1 MDIKKLLSRSTK
13 KVNKGLKGKDG
24 DQLKLPSAG
33 TSANPQLYHDA
44 IPESRGKKRKRGDG
58 KVEEGAQG
66 QEEEVFDF
74 FAPKSTK
81 TKAKGDEDAAAE
93 KKQVQTLPP
102 AELLDEEECRQ
113 ILRSHR
119 LKLHLLPI
127 PKPEKKAKK
136 SKKSKSSS
144 KPEKLKPRELYP
156 QPLQSFSDL
165 RTTYGISKRLAENLA
180 DQGYKIPTEVQM
192 GSLPLLLKPEIALGD
207 ASQDIGEGGINLLA
221 VAPTGSGKTLA
232 FLIPVVNGI
241 IQRRRVSEEK
251 KHELEAVIVV
261 PTKELA
267 GQIVNEAKKLCGGTG
282 IKVMGMRRGMVVAAK
297 DETEVQDVSSEEEEE
312 EDDESE
318 EKKKTNQPM
327 VKGDILITTP
337 GLLSSSL
344 STTSATLPTVLTLI
358 LDEADI
364 LLDPLFRSQTLAI
377 WSSLTS
383 PSLTTT
389 LCSATVA
396 SNIETLA
403 LTHIR
408 SRAQR
413 LSLPQPPI
421 IRLIV
426 GLKDSA
432 LPTISHKLTYT
443 ATEPGKLLALRQL
456 LHPSSSTS
464 TQGQGLRP
472 PFLIFV
478 QTIPRAIALHSELKY
493 DIPPSAGGSS
503 RLAILHA
510 DLSDTARETV
520 MNRFRTGDIWVL
532 ITTDILSRGVDFRGI
547 NAVVNYDVP
556 GSGQVYVHR
565 VGRTGRAGREGGVA
579 VTFYTKDDIPYV
591 RDVVNVIA
599 ASQKAAGIKEGGMLP
614 DWVLKSL
621 PRPSKDTKQKV
632 KKFGVEAR
640 RGGLE
645 DLRGKGGK
653 ISTKSGYERKLENR
667 RRGAIEGSKRRAK
680 LDIKG
685 GAVEASGG
693 ESEGEGEGEW
703 GGIE

>member
-13 KVNKGLKGKDG
+13 KVNKGPKGKDG

-33 TSANPQLYHDA
+33 RSANPQLYHDA

-74 FAPKSTK
+74 FTPKSTK

-102 AELLDEEECRQ
+102 AELLDEEECRR

-119 LKLHLLPI
+119 LKLHLLPT

-136 SKKSKSSS
+136 SKKSKPPS

-192 GSLPLLLKPEIALGD
+192 GSLPLLLKPETALGD

-282 IKVMGMRRGMVVAAK
+282 IKVVGMRRGMVVVAK

-312 EDDESE
+312 EDEEGE
-318 EKKKTNQPM
+318 EKKTSQPM

-344 STTSATLPTVLTLI
+344 SATSATLPTVRTLI

-364 LLDPLFRSQTLAI
+364 LLDPLFRSQTLKI
-377 WSSLTS
+377 WSALPN

-389 LCSATVA
+389 LWSATIA
-396 SNIETLA
+396 SSIEGLA

-408 SRAQR
+408 SRAQH

-432 LPTISHKLTYT
+432 LPTISHKLIYT

-456 LHPSSSTS
+456 LHPSPST
-464 TQGQGLRP
+464 QGLRP

-510 DLSDTARETV
+510 ELSDTARETV

-532 ITTDILSRGVDFRGI
+532 ITTDVLSRGIDFRGI

-556 GSGQVYVHR
+556 GSGALYVHR
-565 VGRTGRAGREGGVA
+565 VGRTGRAGREGGCA
-579 VTFYTKDDIPYV
+579 VTFYTREDVPFV
-591 RDVVNVIA
+591 RDVANVIA
-599 ASQKAAGIKEGGMLP
+599 ASQKAAGVHEGRELLE
-614 DWVLKSL
+614 DWVLQSL

-645 DLRGKGGK
+645 DLRGKRAGM

-667 RRGAIEGSKRRAK
+667 RRGAIEGSKRRAL
-680 LDIKG
+680 LDAQGDASG
-685 GAVEASGG
+685 GGG
-693 ESEGEGEGEW
+693 ESEGGGEW